1 MTPPA
6 ASADALQ
13 PVGFVGLGIMGR
25 PMAENLIRA
34 GHPLVVFNRTKA
46 RADALVALG
55 ARAAASPAE
64 VARAAPIVIVMV
76 TDSPDVEEVVAGPGG
91 IIEGVRPGSIVV
103 DMSTIAPATERRL
116 AARLRERGADLVDA
130 PVSGGDV
137 GARNA
142 TLAIMM
148 GGEPASVA
156 RVQPVLTRLGRSL
169 THCGPVGSG
178 QLAKLSNQILVGV
191 TLLAVSEAISFARR
205 NGLDPETMVHA
216 VENGAAA
223 SWQLSNLGPKILRE
237 DFAPGFMVDLIQK
250 DLRIVLE
257 AAGAAGAP
265 LPATALLH
273 QLFTMAQA
281 HGEGRQGTQI
291 LGRVIERLSGDGD
304 KPIPRKG

>member
-6 ASADALQ
+6 ARDANP

-25 PMAENLIRA
+25 PMAENLVRA
-34 GHPLVVFNRTKA
+34 GHPLVVFNRTAA
-46 RADALVALG
+46 RTAPLVAIG

-64 VARAAPIVIVMV
+64 VARAAAVVIVMV
-76 TDSPDVEEVVAGPGG
+76 TDSPDVEQVVAGAGG
-91 IIEGVRPGSIVV
+91 IIEGVRPGSIIV
-103 DMSTIAPATERRL
+103 DMSTIAPGTERRL

-148 GGEPASVA
+148 GGETDSVA
-156 RVQPVLTRLGRSL
+156 RVQPVLARLGRSL

-191 TLLAVSEAISFARR
+191 TLLAVSEAIAFARGL
-205 NGLDPETMVHA
+205 GLDPETMVHA

-223 SWQLSNLGPKILRE
+223 SWQLTNLGPKILKG

-257 AAGAAGAP
+257 AAGGAGSP

-273 QLFTMAQA
+273 QLFTSAQA

-291 LGRVIERLSGDGD
+291 LGRVIERLAGVAGGQGSREG
-304 KPIPRKG
+304 

>member
-1 MTPPA
+1 MTPP
-6 ASADALQ
+6 SQGTDARP
-13 PVGFVGLGIMGR
+13 PVGLVGLGIMGR

-34 GHPLVVFNRTKA
+34 GHPLTVFNRTRSK
-46 RADALVALG
+46 ADALAAKG
-55 ARAAASPAE
+55 ARVAPTPAE
-64 VARAAPIVIVMV
+64 VARVAPFVIVVV
-76 TDSPDVEEVVAGPGG
+76 TDSPDVEQVVAGPGG
-91 IIEGVRPGSIVV
+91 ILEGVRPGSIVV

-148 GGEPASVA
+148 GGEPASGE
-156 RVQPVLTRLGRSL
+156 RVRPILSCLGKSL

-178 QLAKLSNQILVGV
+178 QIAKLANQILVGV
-191 TLLAVSEAISFARR
+191 TLLAVSEAIAFARG
-205 NGLDPETMVHA
+205 NGLDPETMLHA

-223 SWQLSNLGPKILRE
+223 SWQLSNLGPKILKE

-250 DLRIVLE
+250 DLRILLD

-273 QLFTMAQA
+273 QLFTSAQA

-291 LGRVIERLSGDGD
+291 LGRVIERLSA
-304 KPIPRKG
+304 KG